1 MELKK
6 EIQDNGIQNF
16 AVDHKS
22 IFESLPGLYLI
33 LLPDLTIVAARD
45 PYLKATLT
53 KREDIVGKNLFTV
66 FPDNPEELDST
77 GELNLGASLKY
88 VLKLKKQHRMAL
100 QRYDVRQANGTFVKK
115 YWQPLNSPLLN
126 SSNEVVYIIHAV
138 EDVTD
143 LMLAEEERKK
153 HEEENARILK
163 DLSDLKYAIDQSS
176 IVGITDQRG
185 IILDANENFCRISGY
200 ERDELIGSSHFI
212 INSGYHPKSYFQ
224 EMWRTIASGKVW
236 KGEIK
241 NRAKGGKEYWVET
254 TIVPFLNEMG
264 KPYQYFAI
272 RTETTDKKNAEEQ
285 LYRSNEQL
293 LAVNKELESFS
304 YSVSHDLR
312 APLRAINGYT
322 TILKEDYASVLDEEG
337 NRILS
342 VITNSAIVMGQLID
356 ELLAFSRLG
365 KQKLVR
371 VELDVEPIVQTIVSE
386 LKDVY
391 RGIEFKLSTNISA
404 KLFADNTMIKLVV
417 TNLISN
423 AIKYSSKKAEPSI
436 RVSCKLENG
445 ETIFAVEDNG
455 AGFDMKYY
463 NKLFGVFQRLHSN
476 TDFEGT
482 GVGLAI
488 VERIINKHGGKV
500 WAESILD
507 QGSTFFFSLPNN

>member
-1 MELKK
+1 MKLKN
-6 EIQDNGIQNF
+6 EIQDSGIQNF

-22 IFESLPGLYLI
+22 IFEALPGLYLI
-33 LLPDLTIVAARD
+33 LLPDLTIVAASD
-45 PYLKATLT
+45 SYLKATLT
-53 KREDIVGKNLFTV
+53 KREEIVGKNLFTV

-88 VLKLKKQHRMAL
+88 VLKLKKQHKMAL

-115 YWQPLNSPLLN
+115 YWQPLNRPLLN
-126 SSNEVVYIIHAV
+126 SSNEIVYIIHAA

-143 LMLAEEERKK
+143 LIVAEEERKK

-176 IVGITDQRG
+176 IVGITDQKG
-185 IILDANENFCRISGY
+185 IILDANENFCKISGY

-212 INSGYHPKSYFQ
+212 INSGYHQKGYFK
-224 EMWRTIASGKVW
+224 EMWRTISSGKVW

-241 NRAKGGKEYWVET
+241 NRAKGGKEYWVDT

-272 RTETTDKKNAEEQ
+272 RTEITDKKNAEEQ
-285 LYRSNEQL
+285 LSRSNEQL
-293 LAVNKELESFS
+293 LVANKELESFS

-365 KQKLVR
+365 KQKLLK
-371 VELDVEPIVQTIVSE
+371 VELDVGPIVQLIVNE
-386 LKDVY
+386 LRDVY
-391 RGIEFKLSTNISA
+391 LGVEFRLSIDITA
-404 KLFADNTMIKLVV
+404 KLFADNTMIRLVIM
-417 TNLISN
+417 NLISN
-423 AIKYSSKKAEPSI
+423 AIKYSSKKEQPNI
-436 RVSCKLENG
+436 KVSCKTEKG
-445 ETIFAVEDNG
+445 KTVFTVQDNG

-476 TDFEGT
+476 ADFEGT

-488 VERIINKHGGKV
+488 VERVINKHGGKV
-500 WAESILD
+500 WAESVLD
-507 QGSTFFFSLPNN
+507 QGSTFSFSLPNK